1 MKVPTWQA
9 FSVVAAAV
17 LLGACGA
24 EKKDDTADAQ
34 PAAVRAVPVAS
45 VAVTAQTRAVGV
57 LAPRD
62 EIRLAFKVG
71 GVVDSV
77 RVEAGDIVRKGQVL
91 AELKRAEVDAAV
103 SQAAEGVEKARRDL
117 ERARQLRIDEV
128 ATEEQVQ
135 DLTTAYNVARSNV
148 DAARF
153 NARFARIEAPADGIV
168 FERMV
173 EGGELVQPG
182 QPVIVLGSTASGWV
196 VRVGLADRPVMV
208 LGSTAS
214 GWVVRVGL
222 ADRDVVRMEPGAPA
236 QVTFDAFPGRAFEGK
251 VTRIGAAADRV
262 TGTFEVEIEVQPQ
275 GARFA
280 RGLVAKVALPLSPL
294 PDVAPSATVV
304 PVTALVEADGQ
315 RATVYVLDREKN
327 VARRKDVT
335 LGPLLGEQV
344 IVTAGLVT
352 GESVITDGAAWL
364 TDGRS
369 VRVVTDDRG

>member
-1 MKVPTWQA
+1 MIKPAWKVVFAVTT
-9 FSVVAAAV
+9 VA
-17 LLGACGA
+17 LLSACGA
-24 EKKDDTADAQ
+24 EKKDAASDVQ
-34 PAAVRAVPVAS
+34 PAPVRAVPVAS
-45 VAVTAQTRAVGV
+45 IDVAAQTRAAGV

-77 RVEAGDIVRKGQVL
+77 RVESGDIVRKGQVL
-91 AELKRAEVDAAV
+91 AELKRAEVDATV
-103 SQAAEGVEKARRDL
+103 SQAAEGADKARRDL
-117 ERARQLRIDEV
+117 ERARQLRLDEV

-135 DLTTAYNVARSNV
+135 DLTTAYNVARSHL

-153 NARFARIEAPADGIV
+153 NARFARIEAPVDGIV
-168 FERMV
+168 FERMI

-182 QPVIVLGSTASGWV
+182 QPVIVVGST
-196 VRVGLADRPVMV
+196 D
-208 LGSTAS
+208 S

-222 ADRDVVRMEPGAPA
+222 ADRDVVRMEHGAPA
-236 QVTFDAFPGRAFEGK
+236 QVTFDAFPGRTFAGK

-262 TGTFEVEIEVQPQ
+262 TGTFEVEVEVSPQ

-280 RGLVAKVALPLSPL
+280 RGLVAKVALPLSQL

-304 PVTALVEADGQ
+304 PITAIVEADGQ
-315 RATVYVLDREKN
+315 HAIVYVLDRERN

-352 GESVITDGAAWL
+352 GEPVITDGAAWL

>member
-1 MKVPTWQA
+1 VKKPTWQVLPLVAVA
-9 FSVVAAAV
+9 F

-24 EKKDDTADAQ
+24 EKSDDTADTQ

-45 VAVTAQTRAVGV
+45 VAVAAQTRAVGV

-77 RVEAGDIVRKGQVL
+77 RAEPGDIVRKGQVL
-91 AELKRAEVDAAV
+91 AELKRAEVDATVA
-103 SQAAEGVEKARRDL
+103 QAAEAVEKARRDL

-196 VRVGLADRPVMV
+196 VRVGLADRD
-208 LGSTAS
+208 
-214 GWVVRVGL
+214 VVRV
-222 ADRDVVRMEPGAPA
+222 EPGAPA
-236 QVTFDAFPGRAFEGK
+236 QVTFDAFPGRAFAGK
-251 VTRIGAAADRV
+251 VTRIGAAADRM

-294 PDVAPSATVV
+294 PDVASSATVV
-304 PVTALVEADGQ
+304 PVTALVDADGQ

-344 IVTAGLVT
+344 IVTAGLIT
-352 GESVITDGAAWL
+352 GEPVITDGAAWL

-369 VRVVTDDRG
+369 VRVITDDQG

>member
-1 MKVPTWQA
+1 VKQPAWKA
-9 FSVVAAAV
+9 LSVVAVAA
-17 LLGACGA
+17 LLVACNA
-24 EKKDDTADAQ
+24 EKQNDAADAQ
-34 PAAVRAVPVAS
+34 PAAVRAVPVTS

-77 RVEAGDIVRKGQVL
+77 RVEPGDIVRKGQVL

-135 DLTTAYNVARSNV
+135 DLTTAYNVARSSV

-153 NARFARIEAPADGIV
+153 NARFARIEAPTDGIV

-182 QPVIVLGSTASGWV
+182 QPVV
-196 VRVGLADRPVMV
+196 V

-222 ADRDVVRMEPGAPA
+222 ADRDVVRVESGAPA
-236 QVTFDAFPGRAFEGK
+236 QVTFDAFPGRAFAGK
-251 VTRIGAAADRV
+251 VTRIGAAADRL

-294 PDVAPSATVV
+294 PGVAPSATVV
-304 PVTALVEADGQ
+304 PVTALVDADGQ
-315 RATVYVLDREKN
+315 RATVYVLDREQN
-327 VARRKDVT
+327 VARRKEVT

-344 IVTAGLVT
+344 IVTAGLIA
-352 GESVITDGAAWL
+352 GEAVITDGAAWL

-369 VRVVTDDRG
+369 VRVVTDERG

>member
-1 MKVPTWQA
+1 MKMPTWQA
-9 FSVVAAAV
+9 FPVVAVTA
-17 LLGACGA
+17 LLVACGA
-24 EKKDDTADAQ
+24 EMKEETADAQ
-34 PAAVRAVPVAS
+34 PAAVRAVPAAS

-77 RVEAGDIVRKGQVL
+77 RVESGDLVRKGQVL
-91 AELKRAEVDAAV
+91 AELKRAEVDASV

-117 ERARQLRIDEV
+117 ERARQLRSDEV

-135 DLTTAYNVARSNV
+135 DLTTAYNVARSSL

-173 EGGELVQPG
+173 EGGELVQAG
-182 QPVIVLGSTASGWV
+182 QPVI
-196 VRVGLADRPVMV
+196 V

-236 QVTFDAFPGRAFEGK
+236 QVTFDAFPGRAFEGR
-251 VTRIGAAADRV
+251 VTRVGAAADRM

-280 RGLVAKVALPLSPL
+280 RGLVAKVALPLAPL
-294 PDVAPSATVV
+294 PGVASSATVV

-315 RATVYVLDREKN
+315 RATVYVLDRGKN

-364 TDGRS
+364 TDGGS
-369 VRVVTDDRG
+369 VRVVDDDRG

>member
-1 MKVPTWQA
+1 MKPA
-9 FSVVAAAV
+9 RKALFIVAAAA
-17 LLGACGA
+17 LLVGCNAQEQSDA
-24 EKKDDTADAQ
+24 AQAQ

-77 RVEAGDIVRKGQVL
+77 RVKSGDIVRKGQVL

-135 DLTTAYNVARSNV
+135 DLTTAYNLARSSL

-182 QPVIVLGSTASGWV
+182 QPVLVVGST
-196 VRVGLADRPVMV
+196 D
-208 LGSTAS
+208 S

-222 ADRDVVRMEPGAPA
+222 ADRDVVRMESGAPA

-251 VTRIGAAADRV
+251 VTRIGAAADRA
-262 TGTFEVEIEVQPQ
+262 TGTFEVEVEVNPQ

-280 RGLVAKVALPLSPL
+280 RGLVAKVTLPLARL
-294 PDVAPSATVV
+294 PDVAPDATVV

-315 RATVYVLDREKN
+315 RATVYVLDR
-327 VARRKDVT
+327 ARNIALRKDVT

-344 IVTAGLVT
+344 IVTAGLIT
-352 GESVITDGAAWL
+352 GEPVITDGAAWL

-369 VRVVTDDRG
+369 VRVVADDRG

>member
-1 MKVPTWQA
+1 VKKPAWKA
-9 FSVVAAAV
+9 LFVVAVAA
-17 LLGACGA
+17 LLVACNA
-24 EKKDDTADAQ
+24 DKQNDAADAQ
-34 PAAVRAVPVAS
+34 PAAVRTVPVAS

-77 RVEAGDIVRKGQVL
+77 RVESGDIVRKGQVL
-91 AELKRAEVDAAV
+91 AELKRAEVDATV
-103 SQAAEGVEKARRDL
+103 SQAVEGVDKARRDL

-128 ATEEQVQ
+128 ATEEEVQ
-135 DLTTAYNVARSNV
+135 DLTTAYNVARSNL
-148 DAARF
+148 DAVRF

-182 QPVIVLGSTASGWV
+182 QPVVVLGSTE
-196 VRVGLADRPVMV
+196 
-208 LGSTAS
+208 S

-222 ADRDVVRMEPGAPA
+222 ADRDVVRMESGAPA
-236 QVTFDAFPGRAFEGK
+236 QVTFDAFPGREFPGK

-262 TGTFEVEIEVQPQ
+262 TGTFEVEVEVNPQ

-280 RGLVAKVALPLSPL
+280 RGLVAKVTLPLSRL
-294 PDVAPSATVV
+294 PDVAPNATVV
-304 PVTALVEADGQ
+304 PITALVEADGQ
-315 RATVYVLDREKN
+315 RATVYVLDRAKN

-344 IVTAGLVT
+344 IVTAGLIT
-352 GESVITDGAAWL
+352 GEPVITDGAAWL

-369 VRVVTDDRG
+369 VHVVSDDRS

>member
-1 MKVPTWQA
+1 MKKPAWKALSV
-9 FSVVAAAV
+9 VVAAAW
-17 LLGACGA
+17 LCGCGA
-24 EKKDDTADAQ
+24 EQQDDAMETP
-34 PAAVRAVPVAS
+34 PAAVRAVPAAS

-77 RVEAGDIVRKGQVL
+77 RVESGDVVRKGQVL
-91 AELKRAEVDAAV
+91 AELKRAEVDATV
-103 SQAAEGVEKARRDL
+103 SQAVEGVEKARRDL

-135 DLTTAYNVARSNV
+135 DLTTAYNVARSNL

-182 QPVIVLGSTASGWV
+182 QPVV
-196 VRVGLADRPVMV
+196 V

-222 ADRDVVRMEPGAPA
+222 ADRDAVRMEPGAPA
-236 QVTFDAFPGRAFEGK
+236 QVTFDAFPGRAFAGK

-262 TGTFEVEIEVQPQ
+262 TGTFEIEVEVQPQ

-280 RGLVAKVALPLSPL
+280 RGLVARVSLPLAPL
-294 PDVAPSATVV
+294 PDVAATATVV
-304 PVTALVEADGQ
+304 PLTALVEADGQ

-344 IVTAGLVT
+344 IVTAGLT
-352 GESVITDGAAWL
+352 SGEPVITDGAAWL

-369 VRVVTDDRG
+369 VRVVGDDRG

>member
-1 MKVPTWQA
+1 MKKPVGKFLSILA
-9 FSVVAAAV
+9 VAA

-24 EKKDDTADAQ
+24 GKKDDAVDAQ
-34 PAAVRAVPVAS
+34 PSPVRAVPVAS
-45 VAVTAQTRAVGV
+45 IAVTTQTRAVGM
-57 LAPRD
+57 LAPRN

-77 RVEAGDIVRKGQVL
+77 RVESGDIVRKGQVL
-91 AELKRAEVDAAV
+91 AELKRAEVDATV

-117 ERARQLRIDEV
+117 ERAKQLRIDEV

-135 DLTTAYNVARSNV
+135 DLTTAYNVARSNL

-153 NARFARIEAPADGIV
+153 NARFARIEAPVDGIV
-168 FERMV
+168 FERTV
-173 EGGELVQPG
+173 ESGELVQPG
-182 QPVIVLGSTASGWV
+182 QPVVVVGST
-196 VRVGLADRPVMV
+196 D
-208 LGSTAS
+208 S

-222 ADRDVVRMEPGAPA
+222 ADRDVVRMESGAPA
-236 QVTFDAFPGRAFEGK
+236 QVTFDAFPGRTFEGK

-262 TGTFEVEIEVQPQ
+262 TGTFEVEVEVSPQ

-280 RGLVAKVALPLSPL
+280 RGLVAKVTLPLSQL

-304 PVTALVEADGQ
+304 PITAIVEADGQ
-315 RATVYVLDREKN
+315 RATVYVLDREKK

-344 IVTAGLVT
+344 IVSAGLVT
-352 GESVITDGAAWL
+352 GEPVITDGAAWL

-369 VRVVTDDRG
+369 VRVIADDQG